1 MLGKQENIRLAQ
13 LASRAPEVDKLSEGV
28 IGQPGEDFF
37 VIHVT
42 LECWKEEGPPQ
53 LFDGVELARVLYY

>member
-1 MLGKQENIRLAQ
+1 MLRKQENIRLAR
-13 LASRAPEVDKLSEGV
+13 LAFRAPVVGKLSEGA

-42 LECWKEEGPPQ
+42 LECWKEEGPGTRQ
-53 LFDGVELARVLYY
+53 GDLLLTHF